1 MELVEQTKQKIR
13 QNKEATAFFTLFTVI
28 QLVILS
34 ANWNKPMTWDSA
46 IYIAMGKYLFSLGEI
61 GLWESFRPPLI
72 PLITGFIWKLGL
84 PLVPTLRILH
94 TALTVG
100 GLVLIYRQLK
110 TIFNY
115 RTALYTTGIT
125 MATAVFIDNVT
136 TLLTGVISALMVV
149 TAVNYY
155 VKDNYYASGTLSGL
169 AFLTRFPSI
178 LVSPALGLSEAVK
191 NYEEPKEALIT
202 LVKYSIPVALLLGIY
217 FGLNQYFLGDALQPI
232 TGGLSVPP
240 SDATS
245 IPGTYYLSQL
255 ATNPFILLSIPGTYL
270 ILKERKKKYMPYV
283 SALAVF
289 FLFFELYPHKEVRYA
304 LLFLPFLALT
314 GSYALRDI
322 QERLEISTKAVTALI
337 AVVMVL
343 ASAPI
348 YSVATY
354 ENEAETEFYKQ
365 FQGLEG
371 TVATNV
377 PGPIQYGDFDYQALP
392 QGYITEI
399 VERGG
404 IDYYGINSCAW
415 YDTSDEAMKEIE
427 KLNETLS
434 QYERIYNG
442 GGENCNYRIYE
453 VEN

>member
-1 MELVEQTKQKIR
+1 MEMVDQAKEKIR
-13 QNKEATAFFTLFTVI
+13 QNKEITAFFALFTVI

-34 ANWNKPMTWDSA
+34 ANWNKPMTWDSS
-46 IYIAMGKYLFSLGEI
+46 IYIAMGKHLFSMGEI

-72 PLITGFIWKLGL
+72 PLITGIIWKIGL

-110 TIFNY
+110 LIFNY
-115 RTALYTTGIT
+115 RTALYTTAII
-125 MATAVFIDNVT
+125 MSTAVFLDNVT
-136 TLLTGVISALMVV
+136 TLLTGIISALLV
-149 TAVNYY
+149 TTAINYY
-155 VKDNYYASGTLSGL
+155 VKEGNYISGTLSGF

-178 LVSPALGLSEAVK
+178 LVSPAIGISEAAK
-191 NYEEPKEALIT
+191 NYREPRKAIMK
-202 LVKYSIPVALLLGIY
+202 LVKYAVPVALILAIY
-217 FGLNQYFLGDALQPI
+217 FGLNQYFLGNAFQPI

-270 ILKERKKKYMPYV
+270 IMKNRERKYIPYV
-283 SALAVF
+283 SALLVF

-304 LLFLPFLALT
+304 LLFLPFLAVT
-314 GSYALRDI
+314 ASYALINI
-322 QERLEISTKAVTALI
+322 QDRFEISTKAVTALI
-337 AVVMVL
+337 AVVLVV
-343 ASAPI
+343 AAVPV
-348 YSVATY
+348 YGAATY
-354 ENEAETEFYKQ
+354 ENEEQTEFYKQ

-415 YDTSDEAMKEIE
+415 YDTSEEAMKEIE
-427 KLNETLS
+427 KLNEKLS

-453 VEN
+453 VKN